1 MASTY
6 SESQKHNP
14 ALEVEKNNSKKSKID
29 KRMARL
35 DETCVRQT
43 KLNEGERDGEGG

>member
-14 ALEVEKNNSKKSKID
+14 ALEVGKNNSKKSKIA
-29 KRMARL
+29 KRMAML
-35 DETCVRQT
+35 DELSVRQT